1 MVILGSKDGLTR
13 QKLLLLAEI
22 EDKERRVGDFKLEA
36 EITKGVVDKDS
47 MDHVDD
53 KVLLAVQVEVSSKE
67 QKTQVRLSGEGTRLQ
82 I

>member
-1 MVILGSKDGLTR
+1 MVILGSEDGLTR

-22 EDKERRVGDFKLEA
+22 EDKGRRVGDFKLEA